1 MTSRVPLAEL
11 VGRSAAL
18 DALRAQVLRL
28 VRMSEA
34 SRLPP
39 VLLLGETGTGKGMVA
54 SLLHRT
60 GRRAAGPFIDVN
72 CAAIPDTLLE
82 AELFGFERGA
92 FTDARAS
99 KAGLFEAAHRGTLFL
114 DEIGELPDGLQVK
127 LLTAIESRHVRRLGS
142 TRSEPVD
149 VWIIAATSTDLST
162 AMRSGRFRH
171 ELYHRLSTVV
181 LELPPL
187 RARDRDVL
195 DLADH
200 FLARAAAEHSV
211 PVKRLGDDAQAALLA
226 YPWPGNVR
234 ELANVLERVMLLE
247 DGPVVTAAMLSLGA
261 PRSADARPAPIA
273 PRSFAALRAEER
285 HELVAALDAAR
296 GNITRAAARLGIHRN
311 TLRYR
316 LAKHR
321 LGPRDGAA
329 AERADRTTT
338 LDTPVPAPPTAA
350 NTIRWEERLVAV
362 LGVALAASGAAGSFE
377 ASAVMT
383 DLVAIAIGFG
393 GRIDQLAPSELVIAF
408 GIDPMEDAARRAV
421 VTAQAMLQA
430 LLRSEDTKH
439 ARFAVH
445 VGSYVMAR
453 AGAVTGL
460 DAGARRRATEIVS
473 ALLDQAGLDEVVVDS
488 AAAGFLERHF
498 AMEAVDGD
506 AAGLARVVGRQRPG
520 FEAIGRTLSPLVGR
534 ARELEAIDE
543 RLARA
548 DAGEAQVLGLVGAP
562 GIGKSRLV
570 FEVTH
575 SDRLKRWLVLRT
587 AAASH
592 STSTRQRPAVDLVRS
607 YFRISDEDTARDIQ
621 EKVTGRLL
629 TLDRALE
636 STLPALLGLLDV
648 AVTDP
653 GWQRLDPAQRRQRTL
668 DAVRRL
674 LHREARIG
682 PVLLV
687 FEDLQWADAETQGF
701 LDLLVESV
709 SATRLVVLASYRP
722 EYRHAWAGKV
732 SYTQLQLD
740 PLAPEAAEELLD
752 ALLGHDGV
760 LDSLKQL
767 VANTTGRNPFF
778 IEESVRTLVETRS
791 LEGERGAYRLVRSVD
806 AIEVPATVQAM
817 LSARIDRL
825 PAEDKRLLEI
835 ASVIG
840 NEVPLALL
848 EAIADMP
855 EAEVRERID
864 RLQDAEF
871 LYETRPSPDLQY
883 TFKHALTHEV
893 AYGSLR
899 QDRRRA
905 LHSRLA
911 EAIEHRYPGRLLEHV
926 ERLADHSLKGQRWE
940 PAVRYLRQAGIKALE
955 RSALREAVARLD
967 DALSALRHLPQ
978 TRVTLETAVDT
989 RVDLRQAANQLGDL
1003 PRVLTILREAEHIA
1017 EKLGDDRRRGEVY
1030 TAMVNAHNLRGE
1042 LDAAVAAGTRAL
1054 AIADAVDDGGL
1065 GIAATTNLAQTYFY
1079 RGDYQRVVD
1088 LAKANLRR
1096 LEAEPGDRVVRASA
1110 PASVYNRL
1118 WLVRSLAQL
1127 GRFAETLEP
1136 AETMLRRAEQ
1146 THHPLAQGLAHYA
1159 AGTIDMWKGN
1169 WGPARALLER
1179 AVQLLEEGQ
1188 QILQLSYVNG
1198 PLAWT
1203 LAALGETPEAATRA
1217 EAAERRLDLVRS
1229 LGRKGGGAE
1238 TCIALSHCYLI
1249 LQRVDDA
1256 DRIAARVAEDGTP
1269 ASQAQALRLQAE
1281 IAMHPS
1287 RWHPGTAEDCYHR
1300 ALVLAE
1306 QCEMRPLVA
1315 HCRFGL
1321 GTLCRQT
1328 AERSAAVEHLTIATT
1343 MYREMQTTSWQ
1354 ERAESV
1360 LAAVR

>member
-1 MTSRVPLAEL
+1 MAAHVPLGEL
-11 VGRSAAL
+11 IGDSAAL
-18 DALRAQVLRL
+18 AAVRAHVQRL
-28 VRMSEA
+28 ARISDGG
-34 SRLPP
+34 RLPP
-39 VLLLGETGTGKGMVA
+39 VLLLGETGTGKSVVA
-54 SLLHRT
+54 GLLHRT
-60 GRRAAGPFIDVN
+60 GRRSGGPFIDVN
-72 CAAIPDTLLE
+72 CAAIPETLLE

-99 KAGLFEAAHRGTLFL
+99 KPGLFEAAHRGTLFL
-114 DEIGELPDGLQVK
+114 DEIGELPDTLQIK
-127 LLTAIESRHVRRLGS
+127 LLTAIESRQVRRLGS
-142 TRSEPVD
+142 TRSQPIDIWV
-149 VWIIAATSTDLST
+149 IAATSTDLP
-162 AMRSGRFRH
+162 AALRAGRFRR

-187 RARDRDVL
+187 RGRDRDIL
-195 DLADH
+195 DIAH
-200 FLARAAAEHSV
+200 HVLARAAAEHGI
-211 PVKRLGDDAQAALLA
+211 PIKQLAADARAALVA

-234 ELANVLERVMLLE
+234 ELGNVLERVMLLE
-247 DGPVVTAAMLSLGA
+247 DSPMITAAMLGLDTRHGVGESG
-261 PRSADARPAPIA
+261 PAPSA
-273 PRSFAALRAEER
+273 PRSFRALRAEER

-316 LAKHR
+316 LAKHG
-321 LGPRDGAA
+321 LGPRDDAVADAA
-329 AERADRTTT
+329 DGMATPDT
-338 LDTPVPAPPTAA
+338 LPPAPAPK
-350 NTIRWEERLVAV
+350 TIRWEERLVAV
-362 LGVALAASGAAGSFE
+362 LGVSIAASVASLFELAAA
-377 ASAVMT
+377 MT
-383 DLVAIAIGFG
+383 DLVEVVTSFG
-393 GRIDQLAPSELVIAF
+393 ARVEQFAPSELIAVF
-408 GIDPMEDAARRAV
+408 GIDPLEDSARRAV
-421 VTAQAMLQA
+421 LAAQAMIQR
-430 LLRSEDTKH
+430 LLRSNDDTH
-439 ARFAVH
+439 GRFAVH
-445 VGSYVMAR
+445 VGSYLLAR
-453 AGAVTGL
+453 AGVVTGL
-460 DAGARRRATEIVS
+460 DAAARRQATEIVGG
-473 ALLDQAGLDEVVVDS
+473 LLHQAGPNEVVAD
-488 AAAGFLERHF
+488 AAAARFLERHF
-498 AMEAVDGD
+498 AMETLEDGPP
-506 AAGLARVVGRQRPG
+506 AAARIVGRQR
-520 FEAIGRTLSPLVGR
+520 TLSPFVGR

-548 DAGEAQVLGLVGAP
+548 DAGEAQVLGLVGPP
-562 GIGKSRLV
+562 GVGKSRLV

-575 SDRLKRWLVLRT
+575 SDRVKRWLVLQT

-592 STSTRQRPAVDLVRS
+592 STSARHRPVVDLVRS
-607 YFRISDEDTARDIQ
+607 YFRINDEDTARDIQ

-653 GWQRLDPAQRRQRTL
+653 GWQRLEPAQRRQRTL

-674 LHREARIG
+674 LHREARIR
-682 PVLLV
+682 PVFLV

-722 EYRHAWAGKV
+722 EYRHAWTAKAG
-732 SYTQLQLD
+732 YTQLQLD
-740 PLAPEAAEELLD
+740 PLAPEGAEELLD

-760 LDSLKQL
+760 FDSLKQL

-825 PAEDKRLLEI
+825 PAEDKRLLEM

-840 NEVPLALL
+840 KEVPFALL

-855 EAEVRERID
+855 EAEVRERIA

-905 LHSRLA
+905 LHFRLA

-955 RSALREAVARLD
+955 RSALREAASRLD

-978 TRVTLETAVDT
+978 TRVTLETAVDI
-989 RVDLRQAANQLGDL
+989 RVDLRQAVNQLGDL

-1030 TAMVNAHNLRGE
+1030 TAIVNAHNLRGE

-1054 AIADAVDDGGL
+1054 AIANAVDDGGL
-1065 GIAATTNLAQTYFY
+1065 RIAATTNLAQTYFY

-1136 AETMLRRAEQ
+1136 AETMLSRAEQ

-1169 WGPARALLER
+1169 WGPASALLER

-1203 LAALGETPEAATRA
+1203 LAALGETREAATRA

-1287 RWHPGTAEDCYHR
+1287 RWKPGAAEGCYRR
-1300 ALVLAE
+1300 AMLVAE
-1306 QCEMRPLVA
+1306 ECEMRPLVA
-1315 HCRFGL
+1315 HCHLGL
-1321 GTLCRQT
+1321 GKLWRRRAMQQG
-1328 AERSAAVEHLTIATT
+1328 AQEHLTTATT
-1343 MYREMQTTSWQ
+1343 MFREMGMTSWL
-1354 ERAESV
+1354 ERAEGE
-1360 LAAVR
+1360 LREVR